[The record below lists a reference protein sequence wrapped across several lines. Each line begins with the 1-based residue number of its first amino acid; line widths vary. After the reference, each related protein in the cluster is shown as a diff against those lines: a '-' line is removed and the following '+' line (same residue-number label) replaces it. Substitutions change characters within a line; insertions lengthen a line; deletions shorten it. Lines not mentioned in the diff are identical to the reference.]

1 MQSLHSRSVLLTGT
15 DPDRKRDELR
25 AYFHR
30 TCDIYDRLFE
40 VLVSDD
46 AFYQRPEP
54 LRHPLVFYFGHT
66 ATFFVNKLIL
76 AKAIPQRINPRFEAM
91 FAIGVDEMSWDDLS
105 DDNYDWPPVA
115 EVREYRRQVRQLVD
129 GVIDRLDPRLPIA
142 WDDHPAWAVLMGI
155 EHERIHLETSS
166 VLIRQLDKQ
175 WVRPDPQWPI
185 CPDHGNAPTNQLKPV
200 PGGEVVLGKS
210 RDSARLYGW
219 DNEFGEHRAQIAG
232 FQASQYLVSN
242 AEYLQFMHDGGYQDA
257 RWWTEEGANWLAY
270 TRRVHP
276 VFWVV
281 DGEGYRLRTLLE
293 EIPMPW
299 NWPVEVNYLEAKA
312 FCNWKAEQSGQSI
325 RLPTEDEWYRLRD
338 WLELP
343 DEPEWPRPAPWNINL
358 EHFASSVPVDRF
370 GKDGFFD
377 VMGNVWQWTETPI
390 HGFEGFEIHPIYD
403 DFSTP
408 TFDNKHNLIKGGSWI
423 STGNEATRDSRYAF
437 RRHFFQHAGFRY
449 VEAGELPPL
458 AELPNEDYE
467 TDKAV
472 AEYCEFHYGEECFGV
487 PNFPKTLADYAAD
500 AHEGAMKKALDLGC
514 AVGRSTFELA
524 RSFDEVIGIDF
535 SARFIRQ
542 AISLQENGVVSY
554 NRVEEGDITTPC
566 EKSLGQLGFLGLETK
581 VTFWQGDAHNLKPQF
596 TGFDL
601 ILAANLIDRLYEP
614 RRFLENI
621 HQRLNPGGTLILASP
636 YTWLEEYTERENWLG
651 GHIGE
656 NGPVHTLDTLKE
668 ILGQRFELAKAPEKI
683 PFVIRETRHKHQ
695 HTLSEVTVW
704 RLRD

>member
-15 DPDRKRDELR
+15 DPEQKRNELR

-30 TCDIYDRLFE
+30 TCDIYEKLFE

-46 AFYQRPEP
+46 ALYQRPEP
-54 LRHPLVFYFGHT
+54 LRHPLIFYFGHT

-76 AKAIPQRINPRFEAM
+76 AKAIPSRINPRFESM
-91 FAIGVDEMSWDDLS
+91 FAIGVDEMSWDDLN
-105 DDNYDWPPVA
+105 DANYDWPPVPQ
-115 EVREYRRQVRQLVD
+115 VREYRHQVRQLVD
-129 GVIDRLDPRLPIA
+129 GVIDRLDLRLPIA

-175 WVRPDPQWPI
+175 WVRPDPSWPI
-185 CPDHGNAPTNQLKPV
+185 CPDHGNAPTNRLKPV

-210 RDSARLYGW
+210 RDNARLYGW
-219 DNEFGEHRAQIAG
+219 DNEYGEHRAQVEG
-232 FQASQYLVSN
+232 FQAAQHLVSN
-242 AEYLQFMHDGGYQDA
+242 AEYLQFIHDGGYREN
-257 RWWTEEGANWLAY
+257 RWWSDEGANWLAY
-270 TRRVHP
+270 THRRHP
-276 VFWVV
+276 IFWVEA
-281 DGEGYRLRTLLE
+281 GESYRLRTLTE

-312 FCNWKAEQSGQSI
+312 FCNWKAEQTGKSI
-325 RLPTEDEWYRLRD
+325 RLPSEDEWYRLRD
-338 WLELP
+338 WLEIP
-343 DEPEWPRPAPWNINL
+343 DEPEWPQPAPWNINL
-358 EHFASSVPVDRF
+358 EHYASSVPVDRF

-377 VMGNVWQWTETPI
+377 VIGNVWQWTETPI
-390 HGFEGFEIHPIYD
+390 HGFKGFEIHPIYD

-423 STGNEATRDSRYAF
+423 ATGNEATRDSRYAF
-437 RRHFFQHAGFRY
+437 RRHFYQHAGFRY

-472 AEYCEFHYGEECFGV
+472 AEYCEFHYGDPYYGV
-487 PNFPKTLADYAAD
+487 PNFPKALADHAIAA
-500 AHEGAMKKALDLGC
+500 HQGATTKALDLGC

-524 RSFDEVIGIDF
+524 RTFDEVIGIDF

-542 AISLQENGVVSY
+542 AISLQENGLVSY
-554 NRVEEGDITTPC
+554 NRIEEGDITTPC
-566 EKSLGQLGFLGLETK
+566 EKSLEQLGFLGLETK
-581 VTFWQGDAHNLKPQF
+581 VAFWQGDAHNLKPQF

-621 HQRLNPGGTLILASP
+621 QQRLNPGGTLMLTSP

-651 GHIGE
+651 GYIGE
-656 NGPVHTLDTLKE
+656 NGPVYTLDTLKE
-668 ILGQRFELAKAPEKI
+668 ILGKRFDLIQGPDKI